1 MKYIII
7 ILLTLITSC
16 NTGTKQREM
25 EKRKLELRLDS
36 MQRAQDDSLKTA
48 ALEKRRL
55 PSAMDGSFADF
66 LYAFAESRATQQ
78 ARTSFPLP
86 FIKDNNDTTYIYR
99 EKWQYNPLFSTID
112 NYTIIRE
119 SINDEEEDHSGRAV
133 LEWLYLHNK
142 DVVAYHFNKIN
153 GAWMLTR
160 LEEKK
165 IYKEDNHDTEN
176 FLDFYLR
183 FSTDTAF
190 QSTRLASPLKLIT
203 FDPEDE
209 FSIIETSIAPEEWP
223 AFRPELPGQVITNI
237 DFCTNHKSD
246 SDCKIFEIKGFSN
259 GFDNL
264 LWFRLVD
271 GLWKLEQFEDLSD

>member
-1 MKYIII
+1 MKYVFL
-7 ILLTLITSC
+7 ILLSLLASC
-16 NTGTKQREM
+16 DYGAKRREM
-25 EKRKLELRLDS
+25 EKRALEHRLDS
-36 MQRAQDDSLKTA
+36 LEKVEADSLRAA

-66 LYAFAESRATQQ
+66 LYSFAESRATQL
-78 ARTSFPLP
+78 ARTEFPLP
-86 FIKDNNDTTYIYR
+86 FIKNDIDTTYIYR

-119 SINDEEEDHSGRAV
+119 RMSDEEENDSDRAV
-133 LEWLYLHNK
+133 LEWLYLHNR

-165 IYKEDNHDTEN
+165 IYNETRHDAED

-183 FSTDTAF
+183 FATDSLF
-190 QSTRLASPLKLIT
+190 QASRLASPLKFVS
-203 FDPEDE
+203 FDPEDD
-209 FSIIETSIAPEEWP
+209 FSVIQTSISHEDWP
-223 AFRPELPGQVITNI
+223 AFRPELPAKVITNI
-237 DFCTNHKSD
+237 DFCTSHEAGSD
-246 SDCKIFEIKGFSN
+246 HKIFEIKGFSN

-264 LWFRLVD
+264 LWFRLVN
-271 GLWKLEQFEDLSD
+271 GIWKLEQFEDLSD